1 MKSNKLWRILF
12 LLLTV
17 MSSCGQEEYLTIE
30 TKDSKDYPNIV
41 SLEDARIELEKLL
54 CDVYQSQSSKSMQVG
69 MSKKN
74 IANAFTIKNETSFTR
89 SSYAES
95 PIIHVFNFEDK
106 EGFAIMSG
114 NVGLPSLLALADSGE
129 ITETGYI
136 DNPGFAL
143 FLENMEKK
151 YEEYLS
157 EVPLVVSSN
166 NYKVYGEWKNFIYK
180 QNGYCKVK
188 WNQDSPYNNYCPLK
202 DGKRTV
208 TGCVATA
215 VAQLMSIYG
224 YPTSYKGYSFDW
236 NEMTKNKYAWNCTST
251 AQDQIAHLMVE
262 LGTKSN
268 LDMSY
273 NLSEKGGS
281 GANANNIPRTLKNF
295 GYSSGGSIKG
305 YNTASVVS
313 ELKGGYGVLVGGFSH
328 KSVKKFLGIKVK
340 TKYSGGH
347 RWLCHGLLERRRTVK
362 TYNNNGILQ
371 SSTIESEWHPL
382 CNWGWGGYQDG
393 YYLSSAFNSNN
404 GPSYPD
410 ATKNS
415 SNETGSEDYN
425 YQFKITA
432 LIGARK

>member
-166 NYKVYGEWKNFIYK
+166 NYKVYGEWKNIIYK

-215 VAQLMSIYG
+215 VAQ
-224 YPTSYKGYSFDW
+224 
-236 NEMTKNKYAWNCTST
+236 
-251 AQDQIAHLMVE
+251 QIGRAHV
-262 LGTKSN
+262 
-268 LDMSY
+268 
-273 NLSEKGGS
+273 
-281 GANANNIPRTLKNF
+281 
-295 GYSSGGSIKG
+295 
-305 YNTASVVS
+305 
-313 ELKGGYGVLVGGFSH
+313 
-328 KSVKKFLGIKVK
+328 
-340 TKYSGGH
+340 
-347 RWLCHGLLERRRTVK
+347 
-362 TYNNNGILQ
+362 
-371 SSTIESEWHPL
+371 
-382 CNWGWGGYQDG
+382 
-393 YYLSSAFNSNN
+393 
-404 GPSYPD
+404 
-410 ATKNS
+410 
-415 SNETGSEDYN
+415 
-425 YQFKITA
+425 
-432 LIGARK
+432 